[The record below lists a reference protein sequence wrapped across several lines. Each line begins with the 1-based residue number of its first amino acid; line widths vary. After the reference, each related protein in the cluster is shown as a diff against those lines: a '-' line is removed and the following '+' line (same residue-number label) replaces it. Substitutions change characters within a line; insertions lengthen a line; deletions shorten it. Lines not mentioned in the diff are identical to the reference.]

1 MWMTCCLHPNQQL
14 QSKGPRD
21 FYNAVAKSNLEEMHV
36 LLKGTAGAAYVD
48 PMTERTGM
56 SLKMT
61 VQNQL
66 ESFLFVFAG

>member
-1 MWMTCCLHPNQQL
+1 VLKDLISVLGRDGRRTN
-14 QSKGPRD
+14 RD
-21 FYNAVAKSNLEEMHV
+21 FYNAVAKSNLEEMHA

-48 PMTERTGM
+48 PMTERTGI

-66 ESFLFVFAG
+66 ESFRF